1 MRDADTEA
9 PAIRVTGSDAI
20 FEALGARS
28 TAAAMGEGREEA
40 DDAAGLRPFSEER
53 VDAIML
59 RLDGY
64 VANRY
69 EYERLG

>member
-1 MRDADTEA
+1 
-9 PAIRVTGSDAI
+9 
-20 FEALGARS
+20 
-28 TAAAMGEGREEA
+28 MGEGREEA
-40 DDAAGLRPFSEER
+40 DDAAGLRPFSAER